1 MGDILNLKDLE
12 AVGALDFLEIN
23 EVWIWEKV
31 NEHGRMS
38 VSGILKEE
46 IAQEIRRTSLFANKR
61 G

>member
-31 NEHGRMS
+31 
-38 VSGILKEE
+38 
-46 IAQEIRRTSLFANKR
+46 
-61 G
+61 